1 MRGFAWASG
10 CRMPLDFYPVQ
21 MRDRMREVFRVN
33 EPYPPGIHI
42 DDTGSKWP
50 DLLGCGDG
58 TVNFFAS
65 EKVLRSLQ
73 DAKIELL
80 NVIEVPIS
88 DFSNK
93 RLKLEEAPR
102 YYILEAPPGLA
113 PDYERMGVPTS
124 ADGKPILPL
133 PKGFPPSPYLYRP
146 DSWTGLD
153 LFSCN
158 SGAHHMF
165 ATERIH
171 LMSKAQKWTNAR
183 FQSIGRY
190 TLAPRT

>member
-1 MRGFAWASG
+1 
-10 CRMPLDFYPVQ
+10 MPLEFYPPGFRQ
-21 MRDRMREVFRVN
+21 MHSEFFRVN

-42 DDTGSKWP
+42 DEPGYRWP
-50 DLLGCGDG
+50 DFLGCGDG
-58 TVNFFAS
+58 SVSFFAS

-88 DFSNK
+88 VSSSK
-93 RLKLEEAPR
+93 RLKPEEAPR
-102 YYILEAPPGLA
+102 YYVLEAPPGLA
-113 PDYERMGVPTS
+113 PDYERMGVATS
-124 ADGKPILPL
+124 ADGKPVLPL
-133 PKGFPPSPYLYRP
+133 PKRWPPSPYLYRP

-153 LFSCN
+153 LFSCKPGIRIFT
-158 SGAHHMF
+158 S
-165 ATERIH
+165 ERIH
-171 LMSKAQKWTNAR
+171 LMAKAQKWTNAR